1 LFRTRKAELDPDAT
15 EKLLTTARSNL
26 VLTLDA
32 GTVKEAHWARLSR
45 RSLGASLGG
54 HNAMVS
60 LTRRLIHIERTAE
73 RVAALAA
80 VVMKDR

>member
-1 LFRTRKAELDPDAT
+1 VAIALSAH
-15 EKLLTTARSNL
+15 
-26 VLTLDA
+26 
-32 GTVKEAHWARLSR
+32 EAKDTHLARLSR

-73 RVAALAA
+73 RLSALAVKA
-80 VVMKDR
+80 LNRA